1 MTAKKSTGLATY
13 MAVTGSIKAALDGKF
28 IYVYSGTEPATADAA
43 LSGNTLLAKYSVGN
57 DGATGLTFD
66 ATPVNG
72 VLKKTAAETWSATVL
87 ADGTA
92 SFYRMAGAT
101 EPTAASTTDVRLQG
115 DIGTTALNALTMT
128 STTFTTGD
136 TKSIDQF
143 EID

>member
-13 MAVTGSIKAALDGKF
+13 MAVTGSIKAALDDCF
-28 IYVYSGTEPATADAA
+28 IYVYSGAEPASADDA

-72 VLKKTAAETWSATVL
+72 VLKKTAAETCSATVL

-92 SFYRMAGAT
+92 SFYRMCVAA
-101 EPTAASTTDVRLQG
+101 PTAASTTDIRLQG
-115 DIGTTALNALTMT
+115 SVGTSMLDDLTMT

-136 TKSIDQF
+136 TKSIEQF
-143 EID
+143 QIY